1 MEPEPRSDITE
12 RDRRE
17 LAARADGTLAGRRA
31 AALDARIAREPV
43 LAAALDRQRAA
54 IAATQAAAT
63 TVGAPASLREAFAA
77 PPPARPARARRA
89 RLVPAA
95 AGLALATLVAVLVLA
110 GGGAGGPSIVEAAAV
125 AQRPAVEPAPRPAAA
140 KLLDRRAAGLPFPD
154 WSAKFG
160 WRATGARTDTLAG
173 RRLTTVFY
181 AKGAKRIAYT
191 IVAGA
196 PLDLPEGRDRIVEGT
211 RVRLI
216 KAGGLTPVAW
226 LRGGH
231 TCLLSGTADAATLS
245 KLAGWK
251 GTGAVPF

>member
-1 MEPEPRSDITE
+1 
-12 RDRRE
+12 
-17 LAARADGTLAGRRA
+17 
-31 AALDARIAREPV
+31 
-43 LAAALDRQRAA
+43 
-54 IAATQAAAT
+54 
-63 TVGAPASLREAFAA
+63 
-77 PPPARPARARRA
+77 
-89 RLVPAA
+89 VPAA

-216 KAGGLTPVAW
+216 KAGRLTPVTW
-226 LRGGH
+226 ERGGH